1 MQLTLPAPYRYAF
14 PCCRVEVGRSRFMT
28 GEARS
33 SPRGVAMGSALTY
46 IKTAVPAEAPKRHFC
61 DDDHIILVLS
71 QLCRQCG

>member
-1 MQLTLPAPYRYAF
+1 MQLTLPAPYRYASF

-61 DDDHIILVLS
+61 DDDHIILVLR
-71 QLCRQCG
+71 QLW